1 MVCAIAAAV
10 ALAPPAADAACG
22 GVAHGW
28 PSRVRGPGP
37 PPLAIGDSVM
47 LGAVGQ
53 LTHAGLEV
61 NTRGCRPMSEG
72 LDVIAS
78 RRRSHSLP
86 DVVVLALGAN
96 STVSTAQVRSALRM
110 LGRHRV
116 LGLVTMPE
124 ANGAPSSDHAVVR
137 AAGRRWPGR
146 VKVLDWVAYSSGK
159 GWTWDGM
166 HLKPAGAT
174 AFARLLRRSL
184 TWPTPGSTMTLER
197 DVGPVAADRLRPV
210 P

>member
-1 MVCAIAAAV
+1 MLCAIAAAV
-10 ALAPPAADAACG
+10 AVVPPAADAACG

-28 PSRVRGPGP
+28 PARVRGPGP

-53 LTHAGLEV
+53 LTGAGLEV

-72 LDVIAS
+72 LEVIAS

-96 STVSTAQVRSALRM
+96 STVSSSQVRSALRM

-124 ANGAPSSDHAVVR
+124 ANGAPSSDHAVIR
-137 AAGRRWPGR
+137 AAGRRWHAR

-166 HLKPAGAT
+166 HLKPEGAT

-184 TWPTPGSTMTLER
+184 TWPTPGSTMTLEGGDAPVPR
-197 DVGPVAADRLRPV
+197 DGLRPV